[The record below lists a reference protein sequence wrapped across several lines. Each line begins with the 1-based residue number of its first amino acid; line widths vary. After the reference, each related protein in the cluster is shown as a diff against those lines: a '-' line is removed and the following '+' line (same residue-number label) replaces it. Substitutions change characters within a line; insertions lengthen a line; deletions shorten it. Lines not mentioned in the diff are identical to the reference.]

1 MRRQRGFWNVVG
13 TVVFV
18 LLTIANVADLGWR
31 FWRLHFR
38 PSYYSTDPKLALR
51 RRRIIISELVT
62 LGVVGVCAFAFAK
75 FGPIPP
81 IHEWRH

>member
-1 MRRQRGFWNVVG
+1 MRRQRGFWSVVA
-13 TVVFV
+13 TVTLV
-18 LLTIANVADLGWR
+18 LLMVADGVDLLLR

-38 PSYYSTDPKLALR
+38 PSYYSADPKLASR
-51 RRRIIISELVT
+51 RRRIIVVELAT
-62 LGVVGVCAFAFAK
+62 LGILGACTFAFAK